1 MNTVKRLYHTGF
13 EIIPEPDITAGRRN
27 ADFGQGFYLSDDQEF
42 SKRWAKQRKG
52 LSVYLN
58 CYELDPDGLNIR
70 HFARDADWFEYIFA
84 NRSGQKDAMAAYD
97 VIIGPVAND
106 TLYDTWG
113 IITSGLIGTEQALE
127 LLSQGPLYEQTVI
140 KTEKALAALR
150 YVETVLL
157 TDDEIQ
163 RYRETVRDEEKQF
176 QEVFLKKLD
185 EIDIG

>member
-1 MNTVKRLYHTGF
+1 MPTT
-13 EIIPEPDITAGRRN
+13 
-27 ADFGQGFYLSDDQEF
+27 
-42 SKRWAKQRKG
+42 
-52 LSVYLN
+52 
-58 CYELDPDGLNIR
+58 
-70 HFARDADWFEYIFA
+70 
-84 NRSGQKDAMAAYD
+84 RS
-97 VIIGPVAND
+97 
-106 TLYDTWG
+106 YDTWG
-113 IITSGLIGTEQALE
+113 IITSELIGTEQALE

-185 EIDIG
+185 EIDI